1 LFINKEERV
10 FFKAVDCWRLCMNR
24 LLLPFWN
31 KGLKRVF
38 TVDFGAYLK
47 RGVESSELLL
57 PFLVYSCVDEL

>member
-1 LFINKEERV
+1 
-10 FFKAVDCWRLCMNR
+10 MNR